1 MSTGVGKV
9 VAEIRNSILRI
20 SHRRSVASMQ
30 ADPDVRF
37 LAAGDDQVGQW
48 VAGHGRRVCS
58 GVGVA
63 LVDNGEQDCFG
74 GYYGGG
80 RSPWFSG

>member
-1 MSTGVGKV
+1 
-9 VAEIRNSILRI
+9 
-20 SHRRSVASMQ
+20 MQ
-30 ADPDVRF
+30 DDPDARV

-63 LVDNGEQDCFG
+63 LVDNGEQDCCG
-74 GYYGGG
+74 A